1 MKCIFTVITWGKK
14 AIDITGM
21 FIQHCKEHN
30 RKMQGNSCYL
40 TKIFYRA
47 QTKKNL
53 WSLFMDAVQLSQG
66 YRATT
71 RKQFTF
77 YHSVPMGSAYS
88 VD

>member
-47 QTKKNL
+47 QTKKKIMVPFYGCSSTVSRL
-53 WSLFMDAVQLSQG
+53 QG
-66 YRATT
+66 YDEETVY
-71 RKQFTF
+71 FLPF
-77 YHSVPMGSAYS
+77 SSHGFCVLS
-88 VD
+88 